1 MAEIKV
7 LPITLLL
14 LFCLVTSESGSMA
27 RKMHEIKPEKDL
39 VSRINGEKDN
49 GGLMDCWNALL
60 ELKSCTNE
68 IILFL
73 LNGDSYL
80 TIDCCRAIRMI
91 TYGCWP
97 SMLTSLGFTSEEG
110 DILRGYCGATPLP
123 QPVMFEGPVLPVP
136 LTVGLWTLPSISGSD
151 QQKAK
156 TNETTYVY
164 KEGHEMEEA
173 RENQSAPN

>member
-1 MAEIKV
+1 MDEIKV

-14 LFCLVTSESGSMA
+14 LLFFLVTSESGSMA
-27 RKMHEIKPEKDL
+27 RQMDEIKPDENI
-39 VSRINGEKDN
+39 VSRINGEKDKS
-49 GGLMDCWNALL
+49 GLMDCWNALL

-80 TIDCCRAIRMI
+80 TKDCCRAIRII

-110 DILRGYCGATPLP
+110 DILKGYCGAAPLP
-123 QPVMFEGPVLPVP
+123 QPVTFEGQNV
-136 LTVGLWTLPSISGSD
+136 
-151 QQKAK
+151 
-156 TNETTYVY
+156 
-164 KEGHEMEEA
+164 
-173 RENQSAPN
+173 